1 MMRGGAERSPLHVV
15 NPALIAVVM
24 LLCLFG
30 SVMVRSAVSGMD
42 FGDAM
47 FRRHLFGLGVGLIPL
62 AVAWAIDYRKLQ
74 GWVGPLLFF
83 CAFLIISPLV
93 PGLGA
98 TAKGAQLWLEIAG
111 VRLFQPSEPAKLV
124 FIVVL
129 AAVIA
134 GYRGRI
140 EAPRDVLRVVMI
152 AALPFVLVVAVGD
165 LGTALVFA
173 AITLGMLL
181 IGGLQ
186 ARWFAVLGV
195 IGVLLVAGLF
205 GANELL
211 NKSLERGPYDP
222 AYIAAKE
229 SGSTSRLNAVS
240 DTSVLIK
247 RYQMNRLLVFIDPS
261 RDPSGAGYNLE
272 QSKIAI
278 GSGELSGKGLKS
290 GTQGNLNFL
299 PERHTDFIF
308 SVLGEELGFMGSLIL
323 LGLYFGLLVTSL
335 EISAQS
341 RDLFGSLIVVGVIS
355 MWTFQILE
363 NVGMT
368 IGLMPITG
376 IPLPFMSFGASFM
389 VTNLAA
395 TGMLLSVWA
404 RRFA

>member
-1 MMRGGAERSPLHVV
+1 MTGLSERSGLRAM

-24 LLCLFG
+24 LLTVFG

-42 FGDAM
+42 AGDAM
-47 FRRHLFGLGVGLIPL
+47 FRRHLLGLVVGLVPL
-62 AVAWAIDYRKLQ
+62 VVAWVIDYRKLK
-74 GWVGPLLFF
+74 GWIGPLLLFT
-83 CAFLIISPLV
+83 CFLIVSPLI

-98 TAKGAQLWLEIAG
+98 TAKGAQLWLEIG
-111 VRLFQPSEPAKLV
+111 GIRLFQPSEPAKLV

-134 GYRGRI
+134 GRKGKL
-140 EAPRDVLRVVMI
+140 ESPREVFGVLGL
-152 AALPFVLVVAVGD
+152 AAVPFLLVVAVGD

-186 ARWFAVLGV
+186 GRWFIVLFVAGAVMVG
-195 IGVLLVAGLF
+195 GLF
-205 GANELL
+205 GLNEGL
-211 NKSLERGPYDP
+211 NRALHRGPYDP
-222 AYIAAKE
+222 KYIEAVE
-229 SGSTSRLNAVS
+229 SGSQARLNDVS
-240 DTSVLIK
+240 DTSVLVK
-247 RYQMNRLLVFIDPS
+247 RYQLNRLLVFVDPA

-278 GSGELSGKGLKS
+278 GSGEITGKGLRS

-308 SVLGEELGFMGSLIL
+308 SVLGEELGFLGGVVL
-323 LGLYFGLLVTSL
+323 LGLYLALLVTSL

-341 RDLFGSLIVVGVIS
+341 RDLFGSLIVVGIIS

-376 IPLPFMSFGASFM
+376 IPLPFMSFGSSFM
-389 VTNLAA
+389 VTNMAA
-395 TGMLLSVWA
+395 TGMLLSVWT